1 MVTQP
6 CKDCPGRH
14 TGCHSSCDRYAE
26 FCRENKEQKDAI
38 KAIRAETVQ
47 LLNFDPKFEHTRR
60 SKQNKKRMR
69 KW

>member
-6 CKDCPGRH
+6 CKDCLDRH

-47 LLNFDPKFEHTRR
+47 LLNFDPKFAQTT
-60 SKQNKKRMR
+60 KCKRNR

>member
-6 CKDCPGRH
+6 CKDCPDRH
-14 TGCHSSCDRYAE
+14 IGCHSTCDRYAE
-26 FCRENKEQKDAI
+26 FLRENKEQKDAI

-47 LLNFDPKFEHTRR
+47 LLNFDPKFAQIT
-60 SKQNKKRMR
+60 KCKRNR

>member
-6 CKDCPGRH
+6 CKDCRGRH

-47 LLNFDPKFEHTRR
+47 LLNFDPKFAQTT
-60 SKQNKKRMR
+60 KCKRNR

>member
-26 FCRENKEQKDAI
+26 FCRENQEQKDAI
-38 KAIRAETVQ
+38 KAIRAEKIQ
-47 LLNFDPKFEHTRR
+47 ILNFDPKFEQTVRC
-60 SKQNKKRMR
+60 KRNR
-69 KW
+69 KR

>member
-1 MVTQP
+1 MVTHP

-47 LLNFDPKFEHTRR
+47 LLNFDPKFAQTT
-60 SKQNKKRMR
+60 KCKRNR
-69 KW
+69 KR

>member
-38 KAIRAETVQ
+38 KAIRAEPVQ
-47 LLNFDPKFEHTRR
+47 LLNFDPKFEMT
-60 SKQNKKRMR
+60 NKCKRNR
-69 KW
+69 KR

>member
-6 CKDCPGRH
+6 CKDCLDRH
-14 TGCHSSCDRYAE
+14 IGCHSTCDRYAA
-26 FCRENKEQKDAI
+26 FLRENKEQKDAI

-47 LLNFDPKFEHTRR
+47 LLNFDPKFAQTT
-60 SKQNKKRMR
+60 KCKRNR

>member
-47 LLNFDPKFEHTRR
+47 LLNFDPKFEMT
-60 SKQNKKRMR
+60 NKCKRNR
-69 KW
+69 KR

>member
-14 TGCHSSCDRYAE
+14 TGCNSSCDRYAE

-47 LLNFDPKFEHTRR
+47 LLNFDPKFAQTT
-60 SKQNKKRMR
+60 KCKRNR
-69 KW
+69 KR

>member
-47 LLNFDPKFEHTRR
+47 LLNFDPKFAQTT
-60 SKQNKKRMR
+60 KCKRNR
-69 KW
+69 KR

>member
-6 CKDCPGRH
+6 CKDCPGQH

-47 LLNFDPKFEHTRR
+47 LLNFDPKFAQTT
-60 SKQNKKRMR
+60 KCKRNR

>member
-47 LLNFDPKFEHTRR
+47 LLNFDPKFAQTT
-60 SKQNKKRMR
+60 KCKRNR